1 AGGGTTVPD
10 ELPGPLARLLAE
22 QAAITAAE
30 FFQLCARA
38 IDYCPP
44 VDVTFGDFLRA
55 LITVNLDLKAEDGRA
70 VRDALMQA
78 FRVRGIYPE
87 TASFFSEDALC
98 WPRVPKWS
106 DPPAPGAL
114 PPVKA
119 MITDPDT
126 KKRTMMKLAFGNP
139 NGLTKAEKDLNGAI
153 LRQYA
158 D

>member
-55 LITVNLDLKAEDGRA
+55 LITVNLDLKADDGRA

-87 TASFFSEDALC
+87 GASFFSEDALC

-106 DPPAPGAL
+106 DYPAPGAL
-114 PPVKA
+114 PPVSA
-119 MITDPDT
+119 
-126 KKRTMMKLAFGNP
+126 KLKNTAGEYEVTRLVFGNP
-139 NGLTKAEKDLNGAI
+139 NGLTTA
-153 LRQYA
+153 Q
-158 D
+158 